1 LQFAIFRL
9 RRKSPLDI
17 FRNEPYTKPLTERL
31 KLSKKKKS
39 KRLEDV
45 KQKKRNNILFWIAV
59 IGALASVL
67 TWLYVYGIDNLKEKH
82 SAEIIEL
89 NTKISSIE
97 RNIGENDYF
106 DVKQLFFSDNNRNQS
121 LPHSNYIASGNFYA
135 DTTNTNWTYKQI
147 PPVTFVRNELEIDP
161 LEFQIG
167 RKSSFTIDSIFK
179 NPEFKNYKKKYRF
192 HQFKYKD
199 SLKIEVDGKEK
210 IFNSSINVVV
220 IKKEVAKVIF
230 DIINQNINKEKDL
243 LKNVEID
250 STMVNQV
257 IKTAEKQFNKDSS
270 GLIFNL
276 ILNGMVYSSLSS
288 GNTLELQ
295 SVQKKSDVFYTKYTR
310 EYDIKPQKI
319 FETGEI
325 FFADKDNHIYIVLIK
340 VLDKQPLIKTELA
353 ADINKW
359 LYVLKFL

>member
-1 LQFAIFRL
+1 M
-9 RRKSPLDI
+9 
-17 FRNEPYTKPLTERL
+17 
-31 KLSKKKKS
+31 SKKKKL
-39 KRLEDV
+39 KKLEDA
-45 KQKKRNNILFWIAV
+45 KQKKRNNILFWIAI
-59 IGALASVL
+59 IGPVASVI
-67 TWLYVYGIDNLKEKH
+67 TWLYVYRIDNLKEKH
-82 SAEIIEL
+82 SAEITEL

-106 DVKQLFFSDNNRNQS
+106 DVKQLFVSDNNRNKS
-121 LPHSNYIASGNFYA
+121 LPNSDYIASGNFYA

-147 PPVTFVRNELEIDP
+147 PPVTFVRNGLEIDP
-161 LEFQIG
+161 LEFQVG

-179 NPEFKNYKKKYRF
+179 NPEFKNYKKEYRF

-199 SLKIEVDGKEK
+199 SLKIEVDGKQE

-230 DIINQNINKEKDL
+230 DIVNQNINKEKDL
-243 LKNVEID
+243 LKNLDID

-257 IKTAEKQFNKDSS
+257 IKTAQKQFDQDSS

-276 ILNGMVYSSLSS
+276 ILNGMVYGSLSS

-310 EYDIKPQKI
+310 EYDIEPEKI

-340 VLDKQPLIKTELA
+340 VIDKQPLIKTELA

-359 LYVLKFL
+359 LFALKFL